1 MMLSY
6 VLTIALSTQALTEH
20 TLGPTR
26 ARPVQTVPAPTPAP
40 IESMFP
46 LRPKLQ
52 LRARNTV
59 RIDFKFPVARPLCI
73 LGNDAYSRQWLQFN
87 AKELLRA
94 GALCYLIEAQ
104 NAGVLAPLRALAP
117 GVPITTISDAVFVQ
131 AGLRG
136 YPAVISRT
144 GVVQ

>member
-1 MMLSY
+1 MIFAS
-6 VLTIALSTQALTEH
+6 ALLLLLGASAVTEH
-20 TLGPTR
+20 TLGPSR
-26 ARPVQTVPAPTPAP
+26 ARPVQPVAAPVPAA
-40 IESMFP
+40 IEPMFP
-46 LRPKLQ
+46 LRPRLQ

-59 RIDFKFPVARPLCI
+59 RIDFKFPVARPLCV

-94 GALCYLIEAQ
+94 GALCYLIEAP

-117 GVPITTISDAVFVQ
+117 GVPITTISDGVFVQ

>member
-1 MMLSY
+1 MILASAVML
-6 VLTIALSTQALTEH
+6 AMSTSAATEH
-20 TLGPTR
+20 TLGPSR
-26 ARPVQTVPAPTPAP
+26 ARPVQSMAAPVPAA

-59 RIDFKFPVARPLCI
+59 RIDFKFPVARPLCV

-94 GALCYLIEAQ
+94 GALCYLIEAP
-104 NAGVLAPLRALAP
+104 NTDVLTPLRALAP

>member
-1 MMLSY
+1 MILAS
-6 VLTIALSTQALTEH
+6 ALTLLLNVHAVTER
-20 TLGPTR
+20 TLGPSR
-26 ARPVQTVPAPTPAP
+26 ARLVQTVAAPVPAA

-46 LRPKLQ
+46 LRPQLQ

-59 RIDFKFPVARPLCI
+59 RIDFKFPVARPLCV

-94 GALCYLIEAQ
+94 GALCYLIEAP

-117 GVPITTISDAVFVQ
+117 GVPMTTISDAVFVQ

>member
-1 MMLSY
+1 MMLGC
-6 VLTIALSTQALTEH
+6 ALTLVLSAQVLIEH

-26 ARPVQTVPAPTPAP
+26 ARPVQATSTPEPAP

-52 LRARNTV
+52 LRAHNSV
-59 RIDFKFPVARPLCI
+59 RIDFKFPVARPLCL
-73 LGNDAYSRQWLQFN
+73 LGNDAYSRQWLKYN

-94 GALCYLIEAQ
+94 GALCYLIEAP

-117 GVPITTISDAVFVQ
+117 GVPITTINDAVFVQ

>member
-6 VLTIALSTQALTEH
+6 VFIAALSTHALTEH
-20 TLGPTR
+20 TLGPTL
-26 ARPVQTVPAPTPAP
+26 ARPVQAVSTPEPAP

-46 LRPKLQ
+46 LRPQLQ
-52 LRARNTV
+52 LRSRNTV
-59 RIDFKFPVARPLCI
+59 RIDFKFPVARPLCV

-94 GALCYLIEAQ
+94 GTLCYLIEAP
-104 NAGVLAPLRALAP
+104 NAGVLAPLCALAP
-117 GVPITTISDAVFVQ
+117 GVPMTTISDAVFVQ